1 MAHLENP
8 SIGLTMEID
17 DQGQLEIMSR
27 ELVPAIKGAMSL
39 SLFKF
44 QGETL
49 AYLIA
54 LTEEDDASGMT
65 SILLKALA
73 RHSYA
78 PYGSMISR
86 NGLHYYLT
94 CLEAEDEKKAL
105 VQHIQQAYDSAEF
118 SAPVAPEIKTVDF
131 KAITLDGRVLGNEVF
146 AAKAYTVIHIWTT
159 TCRDCMAVLPSL
171 AKWEQELPENVQVFY
186 LTAEKE
192 GIVSLD
198 RALLDQKIAEL
209 GLTPS
214 QVLLYETGFS
224 KVIDIILS
232 ATPTTFFLDSAG
244 TVVGDVILGSDEDTC
259 RKILKDLM
267 ETK

>member
-8 SIGLTMEID
+8 SIGLIMEID
-17 DQGQLEIMSR
+17 DQGQLEIVSR
-27 ELVPAIKGAMSL
+27 ELVPTIKGAMAL

-44 QGETL
+44 QGEIL

-54 LTEEDDASGMT
+54 LTEEDDASGLT
-65 SILLKALA
+65 ALLLKALA
-73 RHSYA
+73 RRSYT
-78 PYGSMISR
+78 PHGGMVSR

-94 CLEAEDEKKAL
+94 CLEAEGEKKVL
-105 VQHIQQAYDSAEF
+105 VQSIQRAYDSAEF

-159 TCRDCMAVLPSL
+159 TCRDCMVVLPTL

-186 LTAEKE
+186 LTAEKQ
-192 GIVSLD
+192 GIANMD
-198 RALLDQKIAEL
+198 RGLLDQKVAQL
-209 GLTPS
+209 GLDPDH
-214 QVLLYETGFS
+214 VLLYETGFS

-232 ATPTTFFLDSAG
+232 ATPTTFFVDAG
-244 TVVGDVILGSDEDTC
+244 GAIVGDVVLGSDEDTC
-259 RKILKDLM
+259 RKIMKDLLG
-267 ETK
+267 